1 MLIWIW
7 PDSLSKSNPS
17 TTPRKGIRVS
27 DSLSNFM
34 SRIETGNEGSTK
46 AKELAYPILFIANI
60 DLYTQYINLG
70 SVHIE
75 KIK

>member
-1 MLIWIW
+1 
-7 PDSLSKSNPS
+7 
-17 TTPRKGIRVS
+17 
-27 DSLSNFM
+27 M